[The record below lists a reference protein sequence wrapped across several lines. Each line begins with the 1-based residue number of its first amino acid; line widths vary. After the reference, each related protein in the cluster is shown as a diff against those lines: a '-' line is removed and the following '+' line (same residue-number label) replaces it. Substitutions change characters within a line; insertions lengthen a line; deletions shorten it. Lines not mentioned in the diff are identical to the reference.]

1 MPNYN
6 SLYLK
11 RAIESVINQTHK
23 NWELIIVDNHSI
35 NIPEKIIEEFNNP
48 KISFFKF
55 ENNNVIGKSRNFGI
69 KKAKYDWIAF
79 LDSDDKW
86 DKKKLSEVNKVIM
99 KNNVDII
106 FHGMYFLPKTLGIFK
121 KIIKDKNSIIKEPV
135 FNTLIEDGN
144 KIINS
149 SAVVKKIKLIE
160 IDLISE
166 KYEKFSWEDYDCW
179 LRLSQKKNK
188 FYFINK
194 VLGYCWVGRGRVS
207 NNFQSFKNSKNIMK
221 TYKNSIDKILGDQAK
236 RPKWISRMY
245 SNIFFEN
252 KSYKKSFY
260 FYKESMEKKS
270 SLSLKYIY
278 LFIIVIF
285 FKPLILVIKNIKNNF
300 KKIFNIINIYEFKK
314 NEFEFNEN
322 LKNNNFTYHV
332 FNKYNE
338 FRNCNNFFKSFD
350 NSSFLKRFKNGNKM
364 AAIID
369 KNNNNIACYGWA
381 TNKTPHYIEEVNKK
395 LYFNDGYVLYDFKT
409 LNEYKNKKLYKL
421 LLKNIIFDKKK
432 PLYIYSLNS
441 NKISMKAINNVGF
454 KSVKKLTILSHDYS

>member
-179 LRLSQKKNK
+179 LRLSQKKK
-188 FYFINK
+188 
-194 VLGYCWVGRGRVS
+194 
-207 NNFQSFKNSKNIMK
+207 
-221 TYKNSIDKILGDQAK
+221 
-236 RPKWISRMY
+236 
-245 SNIFFEN
+245 
-252 KSYKKSFY
+252 
-260 FYKESMEKKS
+260 
-270 SLSLKYIY
+270 
-278 LFIIVIF
+278 
-285 FKPLILVIKNIKNNF
+285 
-300 KKIFNIINIYEFKK
+300 
-314 NEFEFNEN
+314 
-322 LKNNNFTYHV
+322 
-332 FNKYNE
+332 
-338 FRNCNNFFKSFD
+338 
-350 NSSFLKRFKNGNKM
+350 
-364 AAIID
+364 
-369 KNNNNIACYGWA
+369 
-381 TNKTPHYIEEVNKK
+381 
-395 LYFNDGYVLYDFKT
+395 
-409 LNEYKNKKLYKL
+409 
-421 LLKNIIFDKKK
+421 
-432 PLYIYSLNS
+432 
-441 NKISMKAINNVGF
+441 
-454 KSVKKLTILSHDYS
+454 